1 MVDFGWADS
10 QVGVLARTFEVLDQ
24 FGLPFLE

>member
-10 QVGVLARTFEVLDQ
+10 QAGALAQTFEVLDQ
-24 FGLPFLE
+24 LGLPFL